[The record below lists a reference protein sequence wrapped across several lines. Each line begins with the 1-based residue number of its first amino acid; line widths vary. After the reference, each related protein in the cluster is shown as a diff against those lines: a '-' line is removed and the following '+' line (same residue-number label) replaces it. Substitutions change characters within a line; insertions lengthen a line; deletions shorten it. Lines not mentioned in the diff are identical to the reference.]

1 MAETASSGEEAS
13 ASAPAPV
20 SVSASDSS
28 EQQQEKEVLSSS
40 ESSSSSSS
48 STSIASMAEDLQ
60 RTVIE
65 STRSLQHNSSTHL
78 RTLKDFVPHALSQY
92 RSYEDAFISKIK
104 DEVMRVRE
112 HPAEAAGI
120 ALTSAFILL
129 PGPRRFLF
137 RHTFGRLQSEE
148 AQFVKAEKNVKDFN
162 ISVDLMKKESK
173 KLLERAE
180 LAEKDMKYGHTE
192 LRDAGSQIQRLAKSV
207 YKVETQA
214 ADLMDGL
221 REIPSREALKL
232 RAEVATMTAHLK
244 RQRTAINKRIM
255 KISDL
260 GVPV

>member
-13 ASAPAPV
+13 ASAPV
-20 SVSASDSS
+20 SVSDSS
-28 EQQQEKEVLSSS
+28 EQQQKMEAL
-40 ESSSSSSS
+40 SSSSSS

-78 RTLKDFVPHALSQY
+78 RTLQDFVPHALSQY

-112 HPAEAAGI
+112 HPAEAAGL

-129 PGPRRFLF
+129 PGPRRFLL

-180 LAEKDMKYGHTE
+180 LAEKDMKYGYTE
-192 LRDAGSQIQRLAKSV
+192 LRGAGSQIQRLVKSV

-221 REIPSREALKL
+221 REIPGREALKL

>member
-13 ASAPAPV
+13 ASAPV
-20 SVSASDSS
+20 SVSDSS
-28 EQQQEKEVLSSS
+28 EQQQKKEALSSS
-40 ESSSSSSS
+40 ESSSSSS

-78 RTLKDFVPHALSQY
+78 RTLQDFVPHALSQY
-92 RSYEDAFISKIK
+92 RSYEDAFVSKIK

-137 RHTFGRLQSEE
+137 RHTFSRLQSEE

-192 LRDAGSQIQRLAKSV
+192 LRNAGSQIQRLAKSV

-221 REIPSREALKL
+221 REIPGREALKL

>member
-28 EQQQEKEVLSSS
+28 EQQQKKEAL
-40 ESSSSSSS
+40 SSSSSSS

-78 RTLKDFVPHALSQY
+78 RTLQDFVPHALSQY
-92 RSYEDAFISKIK
+92 RSYEDAFVSKIK

-214 ADLMDGL
+214 AA
-221 REIPSREALKL
+221 R
-232 RAEVATMTAHLK
+232 
-244 RQRTAINKRIM
+244 
-255 KISDL
+255 
-260 GVPV
+260 

>member
-28 EQQQEKEVLSSS
+28 EQQQKKEAL
-40 ESSSSSSS
+40 SSSSSSS

-78 RTLKDFVPHALSQY
+78 RTLQDFVPHALSQY
-92 RSYEDAFISKIK
+92 RSYEDAFVSKIK

-221 REIPSREALKL
+221 REIPGREALKL